1 MKRIAVLL
9 LMTTGILGLAM
20 TGCSRSG
27 DPQTGRVNDVI
38 EQEDTLPPLVVDA
51 EAPLLLDEPSET
63 ESTHRA
69 RERTGTDNS
78 ACFVCHANYREESL
92 AVRHARADIGCVAC
106 HGQSFPH
113 RNDENNTTPPD
124 KMIPAD
130 AIDEACQKC
139 HTGHDVSAAK
149 VVMHWKRR
157 GIDKNDAASI
167 VCTDCHGEHRL
178 KIRTVRWNK
187 KTGKLIK

>member
-1 MKRIAVLL
+1 MKHLAVLL
-9 LMTTGILGLAM
+9 VMTTGILGLAI

-27 DPQTGRVNDVI
+27 EPEI
-38 EQEDTLPPLVVDA
+38 ALPPLVIDA
-51 EAPLLLDEPSET
+51 EAPLLLDETASPAQPT
-63 ESTHRA
+63 
-69 RERTGTDNS
+69 TGADNS
-78 ACFVCHANYREESL
+78 ACFVCHANYREEPL
-92 AVRHARADIGCVAC
+92 AVRHARAEVGCVAC
-106 HGQSFPH
+106 HGLSFAH

-124 KMIPAD
+124 KMIPTD
-130 AIDEACQKC
+130 AIDNACQKC

-157 GIDKNDAASI
+157 GIDRNDAASI
-167 VCTDCHGEHRL
+167 VCTDCHGDHRL